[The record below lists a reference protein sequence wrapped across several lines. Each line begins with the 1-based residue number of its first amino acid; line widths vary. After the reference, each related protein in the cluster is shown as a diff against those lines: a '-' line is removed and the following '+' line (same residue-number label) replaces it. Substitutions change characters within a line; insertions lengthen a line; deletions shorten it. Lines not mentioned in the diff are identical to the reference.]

1 MPAVSHILCVDTAV
15 YLLFIN
21 VLTYMF
27 CMEYVLD
34 DLFLEHYLLD
44 SPLQ

>member
-1 MPAVSHILCVDTAV
+1 MHTVSHILCLDTAA

-21 VLTYMF
+21 VLTYMI